1 MLQEDYLD
9 RQASAEAGL
18 PLRLANAE
26 VVTAEARFRGSVT
39 VENGVITAVEADGRV
54 PEGAVDCQG
63 ELLLPGLVDLH
74 TDHCER
80 HAVPRPGVQWDP
92 LQAAIADDAQVAAAG
107 ITTVF
112 DSLVV
117 GLRDADQTRRDL
129 LGQIMRAVEKG
140 EELGLFRAQHL
151 LHLRCEVTDPTL
163 LDQIAPHMEHPLLQ
177 LVSVM
182 EPTGAPRQVPD
193 PQKYREPPAKL
204 RAPSR
209 RPIARRSPRWRR
221 NAAFPSP
228 LTTTRPWSTWRRPR
242 ASA

>member
-1 MLQEDYLD
+1 MLQDELLD
-9 RQASAEAGL
+9 RQVAAEAGI

-26 VVTAEARFRGSVT
+26 VVTAEAQFRGAVTIEDGVIVT
-39 VENGVITAVEADGRV
+39 VEEGGRV
-54 PEGAVDCQG
+54 PAGALDCQG

-92 LQAAIADDAQVAAAG
+92 LQAAIAHDAQVAAAG

-117 GLRDADQTRRDL
+117 GLRDADQTRREL
-129 LGQIMRAVEKG
+129 LGRMMAAVEKG
-140 EELGLFRAQHL
+140 EALGLFRAQHL

-163 LDQIAPHMEHPLLQ
+163 LDQIAPHIDHPLLQ

-182 EPTGAPRQVPD
+182 EHTVGQRQFPDAERYKEILTKLFNVPED
-193 PQKYREPPAKL
+193 TVEER
-204 RAPSR
+204 
-209 RPIARRSPRWRR
+209 
-221 NAAFPSP
+221 
-228 LTTTRPWSTWRRPR
+228 
-242 ASA
+242 